1 MTPKKKQKN
10 SRLKFADGRDLK
22 LKETHMKKILFLIAV
37 LVSTL
42 GHANAQTKE
51 GTAAETKGSPPV
63 LIDVWSPETLKT
75 GAVWRIYLE
84 AEDPDGDLKDIAAE
98 ISYAPAAY
106 SKFYFAPIKEEQRQR
121 VKGYIFTRT
130 AISTQ
135 LIGERFRLKLAVR
148 DQNDAKSEVVEV
160 ILKFSRKPGEELP
173 AKWQDVADNKLGG
186 IFPDV
191 FRDVARKMES
201 PTAR

>member
-1 MTPKKKQKN
+1 MTRKNRQKN
-10 SRLKFADGRDLK
+10 SRLKFTNGRDPR
-22 LKETHMKKILFLIAV
+22 LKETNMKKILLLVAV
-37 LVSTL
+37 LTSTL

-51 GTAAETKGSPPV
+51 TTGAAAKGSPPV
-63 LIDVWSPETLKT
+63 LIDAWSPETLKT

-84 AEDPDGDLKDIAAE
+84 AEDPDGDLKDIATE
-98 ISYAPAAY
+98 ISYAPATR
-106 SKFYFAPIKEEQRQR
+106 SKFYFTPIKEEQRKR

-160 ILKFSRKPGEELP
+160 IMKFSRKPGEELP

-186 IFPDV
+186 IFPGY
-191 FRDVARKMES
+191 FREVARKMES